1 MVRTLFSRR
10 YIAITL
16 FVLLAMLVMARL
28 GVWQLDRRQQRLA
41 RNADLIAKLEQPP
54 LSLNDV
60 AAGLTTTSEDR
71 DEIRNIRATASGRF
85 DYEHQLLL
93 VQQVYQ
99 DSLGSRLLTP
109 LLLDGSDKA
118 VMVDRGWIP
127 IASDA
132 ADPAAWAQ
140 YNANTGPVSV
150 SGFMQPSQQVGRPAE
165 VKANQPA
172 RLTWYQADLPAIA
185 PQMPYEILPVYLLQ
199 SPAAAGDQ
207 APPYRVD
214 PEIDL
219 SEGPHLGY
227 ALQWFSFAIVAGV
240 VYLRVA
246 SQREKKVKTAASDG
260 DDASLT
266 QVDFAANGDSE
277 FGAANE
283 GDDVVLTQE
292 AQHV

>member
-16 FVLLAMLVMARL
+16 FVLLAMAVMARL

-60 AAGLTTTSEDR
+60 AAGLAATPADR
-71 DEIRNIRATASGRF
+71 DEIRNTRAAASGRF

-109 LLLDGSDKA
+109 LVLNGSDKA
-118 VMVDRGWIP
+118 VLVDRGWIP
-127 IASDA
+127 LTSANP
-132 ADPAAWAQ
+132 DPANWSQ
-140 YNANTGPVSV
+140 YNGDASQVEI
-150 SGFMQPSQQVGRPAE
+150 SGFIQPSQQVGRPAE
-165 VKANQPA
+165 VKADQPA

-199 SPAAAGDQ
+199 SPDAAGNL

-227 ALQWFSFAIVAGV
+227 AIQWFSFAIVAGV
-240 VYLRVA
+240 VYVRVV
-246 SQREKKVKTAASDG
+246 SQREKKAKVAAQADNTANLDG
-260 DDASLT
+260 
-266 QVDFAANGDSE
+266 E
-277 FGAANE
+277 FGASGEDSNTP
-283 GDDVVLTQE
+283 LTQK

>member
-16 FVLLAMLVMARL
+16 FVLLAMAVMARL

-41 RNADLIAKLEQPP
+41 HNADLIAKLAQPP
-54 LSLNDV
+54 LSLNEV
-60 AAGLTTTSEDR
+60 AAGLAAVPEDR
-71 DEIRNIRATASGRF
+71 DEIRNTRAVASGRF
-85 DYEHQLLL
+85 DYDHQLLL

-109 LLLDGSDKA
+109 LLLNGTGKA

-127 IASDA
+127 LSSDDP
-132 ADPAAWAQ
+132 DPAHWAQ
-140 YNANTGPVSV
+140 YNADTGPVEV
-150 SGFMQPSQQVGRPAE
+150 RGFMQPSQRVGRPAE
-165 VKANQPA
+165 VNADQPA

-199 SPAAAGDQ
+199 SPDAAGNLT
-207 APPYRVD
+207 PPYRVD
-214 PEIDL
+214 PEVDL

-227 ALQWFSFAIVAGV
+227 AIQWFSFAIVAGV
-240 VYLRVA
+240 VYVRVV
-246 SQREKKVKTAASDG
+246 SQREKKAKVAEGANATA
-260 DDASLT
+260 
-266 QVDFAANGDSE
+266 NWDSE
-277 FGAANE
+277 LEASGKDSDAPLA
-283 GDDVVLTQE
+283 QE

>member
-16 FVLLAMLVMARL
+16 FVLLAMAVMARL

-60 AAGLTTTSEDR
+60 AAGLAATPADR
-71 DEIRNIRATASGRF
+71 DEIRNTRAAASGRF

-109 LLLDGSDKA
+109 LVLNGSDKA
-118 VMVDRGWIP
+118 VLVDRGWIP
-127 IASDA
+127 LTSANP
-132 ADPAAWAQ
+132 DPANWSQ
-140 YNANTGPVSV
+140 YNGDASQVEI
-150 SGFMQPSQQVGRPAE
+150 SGFIQPSQQVGRPAE
-165 VKANQPA
+165 VKADQPA

-199 SPAAAGDQ
+199 SPDAAGNL

-227 ALQWFSFAIVAGV
+227 AIQWFSFAIVAGV
-240 VYLRVA
+240 VYVRVV
-246 SQREKKVKTAASDG
+246 SQREKKAKVAAQADNTANLDG
-260 DDASLT
+260 
-266 QVDFAANGDSE
+266 E
-277 FGAANE
+277 FGASGEDSNTPLA
-283 GDDVVLTQE
+283 QE